1 MAKAASTPAL
11 VRPADLAAVRQLL
24 KEWTLDTYLRSKP
37 PSTVV
42 TLSDDMTI
50 GQVDDFGPIRHDNP
64 TSNPYIHRMACIN
77 PHQPVSQRLQ
87 GCSVSMWRPECE
99 VKRQGSQ
106 LHLQHVVYVSAL
118 NACRHN
124 CIFACVMPAFG

>member
-24 KEWTLDTYLRSKP
+24 KEWTLDTYLCSKP

-50 GQVDDFGPIRHDNP
+50 GQVDGVLVLFVIAMQFAVH
-64 TSNPYIHRMACIN
+64 ILACIH
-77 PHQPVSQRLQ
+77 PHLLGLGSWKVSVWL
-87 GCSVSMWRPECE
+87 SV
-99 VKRQGSQ
+99 K
-106 LHLQHVVYVSAL
+106 
-118 NACRHN
+118 
-124 CIFACVMPAFG
+124 

>member
-1 MAKAASTPAL
+1 MAKAASAPAP

-50 GQVDDFGPIRHDNP
+50 GQVGVHQM
-64 TSNPYIHRMACIN
+64 SPY
-77 PHQPVSQRLQ
+77 
-87 GCSVSMWRPECE
+87 PE
-99 VKRQGSQ
+99 
-106 LHLQHVVYVSAL
+106 
-118 NACRHN
+118 
-124 CIFACVMPAFG
+124 IFALT

>member
-1 MAKAASTPAL
+1 MAKAASAPAP

-50 GQVDDFGPIRHDNP
+50 GQVSCASDGPR
-64 TSNPYIHRMACIN
+64 T
-77 PHQPVSQRLQ
+77 
-87 GCSVSMWRPECE
+87 
-99 VKRQGSQ
+99 
-106 LHLQHVVYVSAL
+106 
-118 NACRHN
+118 
-124 CIFACVMPAFG
+124 